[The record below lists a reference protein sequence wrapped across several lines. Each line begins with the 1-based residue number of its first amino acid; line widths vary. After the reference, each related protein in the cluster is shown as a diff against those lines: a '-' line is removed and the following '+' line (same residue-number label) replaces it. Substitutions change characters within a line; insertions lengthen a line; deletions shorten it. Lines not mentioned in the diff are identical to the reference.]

1 MSPAILGELVL
12 LLLWQRAL
20 HSVALTPPPRF
31 GEAKPVI
38 PLLLEALAAHPDL
51 QYPCD
56 TDTVPQGHMY
66 NIILV
71 ANHTQLC
78 IGDSFQSLGY

>member
-71 ANHTQLC
+71 ATPRNFVLATL
-78 IGDSFQSLGY
+78 FNR